1 MPTQESQN
9 LVATDTDARKKADD
23 GGGVVAYDDDTVD
36 TTVTCNSA
44 SCHGS
49 PLSDRGGGR
58 YYGSVEDN
66 HPPHYYGGYPESMFL
81 VDKTPGTK
89 EATDEGGGPPRQQH
103 DMWAKKQPSPLMI
116 TSPSR
121 SSRGESWYLKW
132 KESNAVMWLGHF
144 AFIAGAICYLQG
156 ALVDLDW
163 ARFSLVDHFIPGDIL
178 EADDD
183 ASWTSW
189 EKTNLDKKTMHDID
203 RTREHYWDY
212 SSLFCMLGGTFFV
225 ACGLFDTLYYC
236 EFVDM
241 FMVFAGIAGVL
252 SATSDSDRM
261 EGVWN
266 FISCHMYLLEA
277 YSMLRRQRQDID
289 EMGEKYDGYY
299 FFLLSRMC
307 FLGGCLL
314 DVSCFDSI
322 IYLFLLCYLVCIYIC
337 SKYIYVII
345 SWQIVV
351 SYIELSPW
359 ESGWLDVYSD
369 LTSCS
374 LWMLCAIIDICAELY
389 FLERED
395 EVEKVA
401 EKPLVLSV

>member
-1 MPTQESQN
+1 MPTQENQN
-9 LVATDTDARKKADD
+9 LVATNTDARKKADD

-58 YYGSVEDN
+58 FYGSVEDN

-89 EATDEGGGPPRQQH
+89 EATDEGGGPPRRHH

-116 TSPSR
+116 TRPSR
-121 SSRGESWYLKW
+121 SSRRESWYLKW

-144 AFIAGAICYLQG
+144 AFVAGAICYLQG

-163 ARFSLVDHFIPGDIL
+163 ARFSLVHHVIPGDIL

-236 EFVDM
+236 EYVDM

-252 SATSDSDRM
+252 SATSDADRM

-289 EMGEKYDGYY
+289 EMGENYDGYY
-299 FFLLSRMC
+299 FFLFSRMC

-322 IYLFLLCYLVCIYIC
+322 IYIC
-337 SKYIYVII
+337 SYSVTLFVYIFVLNIYM
-345 SWQIVV
+345 
-351 SYIELSPW
+351 LSFHGRL
-359 ESGWLDVYSD
+359 SC
-369 LTSCS
+369 LT
-374 LWMLCAIIDICAELY
+374 
-389 FLERED
+389 
-395 EVEKVA
+395 
-401 EKPLVLSV
+401 